1 MTRTLDSALAA
12 THKSPSKKQVA
23 AGNYRKGKCSIHG
36 LTISIEN
43 PAGTVRKKGWKPLS
57 AHYGYILR
65 TEGRDG
71 EHVDCFIGPNP
82 NSEVV
87 FVVDQVHESGRF
99 DEHKVMIGW
108 SSKRAAK
115 KAYLANYP
123 TGWKCGPITAMTV
136 DQFKAWLQDGDTTS
150 RVEKQVSSYA
160 KLKSMAGQRAI
171 VWNEDEHPRDELGE
185 FAPKGTQ
192 EQAAPE
198 SGTGS
203 KKTGRGG
210 VSKAEAIAQAMGESR
225 SPLARYE
232 QMVNA
237 TYIYTGTKPSD
248 WAAVPIKEVREVDDG
263 NGGRVSMPIFDFPSG
278 YEQVETPHSGESCC
292 SLCGH
297 GIKKAYHIQD
307 DEHKLTMIVGSECVT
322 NFGEGESGHRL
333 NQKARWAA
341 NRDVLRQA
349 WEAYDAIVG
358 KFGHVGKYS
367 IGDFLERQAGIR
379 NSDDRKAAGAEKMI
393 AIRNRANEIVQT
405 REGLYDLLY
414 TSKKAPILHERQ
426 KFGHSRYDAAS
437 DQVVS
442 GWIKRNGD
450 RVRELLEKADQITG
464 DGSKAMHA
472 AKKYQRMRYDRSAGM
487 PMPAAPQKK
496 LQVGQTKSVGGV
508 TYRLN
513 ENHRWELAD
522 HDDPETA
529 HSAAKASDSEPGAP
543 QAKPDEP
550 SQPGAAKPN
559 KPAKPQ
565 QGRPSDDTG
574 GQEARQ
580 KFVEQA
586 RSKVD
591 PGVRG
596 LIAAIHES
604 PTYKAG
610 GEFVSFDVNPK
621 AAAALYA
628 GLQQHA
634 GKEMGGGKVVDLGE
648 GRMGFASDAGSLVI
662 WPPDEQGRQRVSYTN
677 RTGVV
682 SRAMQGGGQ
691 GAGEAQPGQPAQPEP
706 AAQPVADK
714 IEKRQSPKTAEEAT
728 KYRDEAAGQL
738 HDALDAYEADL
749 ESGQLSAE
757 ENRWHKAKI
766 SMLRQKL
773 THAKGE
779 VQRFGGGK
787 TTGKPTGKQKYRV
800 GDQEY
805 ELTPEEADKLSSL
818 GLMPASGDS
827 APPPSKGKKAA
838 YLEKGP
844 DRQRADKK
852 QPKTPEKTAEPATS
866 PDSGATNV
874 APQDSQPSAG
884 PEAST
889 DDSSHM
895 ERARQLLKEI
905 PAISPK
911 GMAKQLGVDDAT
923 GKRVHEA
930 VFAEKSSKA
939 QETAKPTAEQAAK
952 AADKEQHAATSPA
965 WKNHAKQAAEAYGM
979 DPETY
984 TSFATELFKE
994 YGDRHAAE
1002 VRAISQ
1008 AKKMAGLNAGDVQ
1021 RLENQGHDYASDH
1034 PRLKNFDVVAQTIAR
1049 EVPELGWNA
1058 DDQNADH
1065 EAKLWELLKKP
1076 ARKAPTMLS
1085 PDFLDHL
1092 DSYIQSLA
1100 GSGSQDDNDAAEQ
1113 LAKLKEWESVPFS
1126 RRNSED
1132 RRVLRYSFD
1141 SRDLRLLPAKN

>member
-1 MTRTLDSALAA
+1 MTRTLESAIAA

-136 DQFKAWLQDGDTTS
+136 DQFKAWLEDGDTTS
-150 RVEKQVSSYA
+150 RVEKQVS
-160 KLKSMAGQRAI
+160 
-171 VWNEDEHPRDELGE
+171 
-185 FAPKGTQ
+185 
-192 EQAAPE
+192 
-198 SGTGS
+198 
-203 KKTGRGG
+203 
-210 VSKAEAIAQAMGESR
+210 
-225 SPLARYE
+225 
-232 QMVNA
+232 
-237 TYIYTGTKPSD
+237 
-248 WAAVPIKEVREVDDG
+248 
-263 NGGRVSMPIFDFPSG
+263 
-278 YEQVETPHSGESCC
+278 
-292 SLCGH
+292 
-297 GIKKAYHIQD
+297 
-307 DEHKLTMIVGSECVT
+307 
-322 NFGEGESGHRL
+322 
-333 NQKARWAA
+333 
-341 NRDVLRQA
+341 
-349 WEAYDAIVG
+349 
-358 KFGHVGKYS
+358 
-367 IGDFLERQAGIR
+367 
-379 NSDDRKAAGAEKMI
+379 
-393 AIRNRANEIVQT
+393 
-405 REGLYDLLY
+405 
-414 TSKKAPILHERQ
+414 
-426 KFGHSRYDAAS
+426 
-437 DQVVS
+437 
-442 GWIKRNGD
+442 
-450 RVRELLEKADQITG
+450 
-464 DGSKAMHA
+464 
-472 AKKYQRMRYDRSAGM
+472 RYDRSAGM

-648 GRMGFASDAGSLVI
+648 GRIGFASDAGSLVI
-662 WPPDEQGRQRVSYTN
+662 WPQDAQGRQRVSYTN

-691 GAGEAQPGQPAQPEP
+691 VAEEAQPAQPEP

-738 HDALDAYEADL
+738 HDALDAYESDL

-779 VQRFGGGK
+779 VKRFGGDK
-787 TTGKPTGKQKYRV
+787 AASKPTGKQKYRV

-818 GLMPASGDS
+818 GLMPASGDA
-827 APPPSKGKKAA
+827 APPPTKAKKAA

-844 DRQRADKK
+844 DNRQSAWKKPEPTETPTSQARDSERPRKVVVDGKEYELNEHQAKRWTEEVDRPLNRGVSGDHQFQGKVKKGRGFAAAAAKRSIINDTGPDKQRTNVK
-852 QPKTPEKTAEPATS
+852 PQETTGKTAEPATP

-874 APQDSQPSAG
+874 EPQDNTLPAR
-884 PEAST
+884 PEAT
-889 DDSSHM
+889 PDDSAHM

-939 QETAKPTAEQAAK
+939 QEMAKPTAEQAAK

-1100 GSGSQDDNDAAEQ
+1100 GGGSQDDNDAAEQ

-1126 RRNSED
+1126 RQNSEG

-1141 SRDLRLLPAKN
+1141 SRSLRLLPAKNP

>member
-1 MTRTLDSALAA
+1 MTRTLESAIAA

-23 AGNYRKGKCSIHG
+23 AGNYRKGKVTLHG

-43 PAGTVRKKGWKPLS
+43 PAGTSRKKGWKPL
-57 AHYGYILR
+57 AHHYGYILR

-99 DEHKVMIGW
+99 DEHKVLLGW

-136 DQFKAWLQDGDTTS
+136 DQFKAWLADGDTTS
-150 RVEKQVSSYA
+150 RVEKQVS
-160 KLKSMAGQRAI
+160 
-171 VWNEDEHPRDELGE
+171 
-185 FAPKGTQ
+185 
-192 EQAAPE
+192 
-198 SGTGS
+198 
-203 KKTGRGG
+203 
-210 VSKAEAIAQAMGESR
+210 
-225 SPLARYE
+225 
-232 QMVNA
+232 
-237 TYIYTGTKPSD
+237 
-248 WAAVPIKEVREVDDG
+248 
-263 NGGRVSMPIFDFPSG
+263 
-278 YEQVETPHSGESCC
+278 
-292 SLCGH
+292 
-297 GIKKAYHIQD
+297 
-307 DEHKLTMIVGSECVT
+307 
-322 NFGEGESGHRL
+322 
-333 NQKARWAA
+333 
-341 NRDVLRQA
+341 
-349 WEAYDAIVG
+349 
-358 KFGHVGKYS
+358 
-367 IGDFLERQAGIR
+367 
-379 NSDDRKAAGAEKMI
+379 
-393 AIRNRANEIVQT
+393 
-405 REGLYDLLY
+405 
-414 TSKKAPILHERQ
+414 
-426 KFGHSRYDAAS
+426 
-437 DQVVS
+437 
-442 GWIKRNGD
+442 
-450 RVRELLEKADQITG
+450 
-464 DGSKAMHA
+464 
-472 AKKYQRMRYDRSAGM
+472 RYDRSAGM
-487 PMPAAPQKK
+487 GMPAASAAPQKK

-529 HSAAKASDSEPGAP
+529 HSAAKASDSEPGPP
-543 QAKPDEP
+543 QAKPEEP
-550 SQPGAAKPN
+550 GQPEAQKPE

-580 KFVEQA
+580 KFVEQS

-604 PTYKAG
+604 PAYKAG

-621 AAAALYA
+621 TAASLYE
-628 GLQQHA
+628 GLKQHA
-634 GKEMGGGKVVDLGE
+634 GKEMGGGKVVDLGQ
-648 GRMGFASDAGSLVI
+648 GRIGFASDAGSLVI
-662 WPPDEQGRQRVSYTN
+662 WPQDEQGRQRVSYTN

-682 SRAMQGGGQ
+682 SRAMQSGGN
-691 GAGEAQPGQPAQPEP
+691 GAEQPAEQENGPQNDAKQAAEQPNSVPNAQPNASGA
-706 AAQPVADK
+706 
-714 IEKRQSPKTAEEAT
+714 RQSPKTAEEAT
-728 KYRDEAAGQL
+728 KYRDEAAWQL
-738 HDALDAYEADL
+738 HDALDAYESDL

-779 VQRFGGGK
+779 VKRFGGDK
-787 TTGKPTGKQKYRV
+787 PAAQKPTGKQKYRV

-805 ELTPEEADKLSSL
+805 ELTPEEAEKLSSL
-818 GLMPASGDS
+818 GLMSASGDT
-827 APPPSKGKKAA
+827 PPPAKSGKKAK

-844 DRQRADKK
+844 EKK
-852 QPKTPEKTAEPATS
+852 QAPQKPPEPEANNPPAASPADGQTSGKADAESTKQPTPE
-866 PDSGATNV
+866 
-874 APQDSQPSAG
+874 SQPQSQG
-884 PEAST
+884 GHEQYL
-889 DDSSHM
+889 D
-895 ERARQLLKEI
+895 RARQLLKEI

-930 VFAEKSSKA
+930 LFAEKSAKA
-939 QETAKPTAEQAAK
+939 AEMAKPTAEQAAK
-952 AADKEQHAATSPA
+952 QEDKKQHEATSPA
-965 WKNHAKQAAEAYGM
+965 WKNHAKQAAEQYGM

-984 TSFATELFKE
+984 TSFATELFKD

-1002 VRAISQ
+1002 VRAVSQ

-1034 PRLKNFDVVAQTIAR
+1034 PKLKNFDVVAQTIAR

-1126 RRNSED
+1126 RQNSEG

-1141 SRDLRLLPAKN
+1141 SRSLRLLPAKNP

>member
-99 DEHKVMIGW
+99 DEHKVMLGW

-136 DQFKAWLQDGDTTS
+136 DQFKAWLEDGDTTS
-150 RVEKQVSSYA
+150 RVEKQVS
-160 KLKSMAGQRAI
+160 
-171 VWNEDEHPRDELGE
+171 
-185 FAPKGTQ
+185 
-192 EQAAPE
+192 
-198 SGTGS
+198 
-203 KKTGRGG
+203 
-210 VSKAEAIAQAMGESR
+210 
-225 SPLARYE
+225 
-232 QMVNA
+232 
-237 TYIYTGTKPSD
+237 
-248 WAAVPIKEVREVDDG
+248 
-263 NGGRVSMPIFDFPSG
+263 
-278 YEQVETPHSGESCC
+278 
-292 SLCGH
+292 
-297 GIKKAYHIQD
+297 
-307 DEHKLTMIVGSECVT
+307 
-322 NFGEGESGHRL
+322 
-333 NQKARWAA
+333 
-341 NRDVLRQA
+341 
-349 WEAYDAIVG
+349 
-358 KFGHVGKYS
+358 
-367 IGDFLERQAGIR
+367 
-379 NSDDRKAAGAEKMI
+379 
-393 AIRNRANEIVQT
+393 
-405 REGLYDLLY
+405 
-414 TSKKAPILHERQ
+414 
-426 KFGHSRYDAAS
+426 
-437 DQVVS
+437 
-442 GWIKRNGD
+442 
-450 RVRELLEKADQITG
+450 
-464 DGSKAMHA
+464 
-472 AKKYQRMRYDRSAGM
+472 RYDRSAGM

-543 QAKPDEP
+543 QAKPDDP

-628 GLQQHA
+628 GLQQHT

-691 GAGEAQPGQPAQPEP
+691 GAGEAQPEQPAQPEP
-706 AAQPVADK
+706 AAQPQAVADK
-714 IEKRQSPKTAEEAT
+714 VEKRQSPKTAEEAT

-844 DRQRADKK
+844 DKQRANKK
-852 QPKTPEKTAEPATS
+852 PPEAPEKTQGPDVS
-866 PDSGATNV
+866 PNSGATNV
-874 APQDSQPSAG
+874 EPQDNAPPG
-884 PEAST
+884 PAQAPT
-889 DDSSHM
+889 DDSAHM

-1141 SRDLRLLPAKN
+1141 SRDLRLLPAKNP